1 MVTLASAFALAHG
14 AHLALARHLG
24 QLNLDRR
31 LKLLFRNAFEQV
43 FVVAVIGQG
52 AFKLIVVES
61 VAGVDHIG
69 LVVEGVF
76 LQDVFGFDRGNRR
89 VVPLLGLLA

>member
-1 MVTLASAFALAHG
+1 MVTLASAL
-14 AHLALARHLG
+14 
-24 QLNLDRR
+24 LNLDRR